1 MCLGS
6 GTSLRLRAHFKSR
19 LTRVQR
25 QVAKIQES
33 QPGQGRPS
41 KVCAQS
47 DLRCAPLEKS
57 PSARPAAAVAQQTT
71 SRRLRRRWGQ
81 TSPEGGAVLE
91 IRRGRPNAGE
101 RSAAMTGLVLRPGAG
116 DGCVSLEMRH
126 RLDASPRAERRK
138 WRVGR
143 TSRNLERGTVARF
156 DVNGVDSGDAVCTL
170 PTQLTRVS

>member
-71 SRRLRRRWGQ
+71 SRRLRRSWGQ

-126 RLDASPRAERRK
+126 RLDASPRAERRYAL
-138 WRVGR
+138 WLR
-143 TSRNLERGTVARF
+143 SLFDERILKM
-156 DVNGVDSGDAVCTL
+156 SGSAIKPFRASFRSFGL
-170 PTQLTRVS
+170 KPAHP

>member
-138 WRVGR
+138 WRVTDSVGCM
-143 TSRNLERGTVARF
+143 TAPPSVAR
-156 DVNGVDSGDAVCTL
+156 
-170 PTQLTRVS
+170 